1 MLLPSLSCEDYLHI
15 ITCSLALCIK
25 APSSGLE
32 AMRPWINLGS
42 GSPTSGRYT
51 GAHGF
56 TGHGQCF
63 ASSSGGTAWSCTALV
78 ARYARHNGHLTG
90 TSSCFSDEHNP
101 RNVFGVIVSW
111 LCSKPGTTTNSVGVS
126 GEARA
131 SGVASLTGFG
141 GDEGFCG
148 VWEIEVQRLAETA
161 GDCATGKTACGSA
174 YCDSGKAVSVSRAAQ
189 CNIRSSVLN
198 QVVARYVLASLLSSL
213 ICRSHFMTDSDGF
226 PQCPGMFVFQAVLQP
241 TWHEW
246 FRWSPT
252 CLGMSWHVCFSICT
266 AGDRTWVM
274 QVDSNMSWHVCLQ
287 RYSGMFWNVWWFIQ
301 VIISVRRQVTFGSE
315 AADRLATSQTKK
327 NAMACLQGEWLVST
341 WSSPW
346 RYDRRYVRRFSSN
359 KTYKCHGG
367 GHSK

>member
-174 YCDSGKAVSVSRAAQ
+174 YDSSTNGDRLENDESARRAATGSGQ
-189 CNIRSSVLN
+189 LGSSDCT
-198 QVVARYVLASLLSSL
+198 Q
-213 ICRSHFMTDSDGF
+213 
-226 PQCPGMFVFQAVLQP
+226 
-241 TWHEW
+241 
-246 FRWSPT
+246 WSPSSQAWSPDAANAVV
-252 CLGMSWHVCFSICT
+252 GAAEGWVET
-266 AGDRTWVM
+266 AGGIDAGRAPAAGGDWWWRSTPACILVA
-274 QVDSNMSWHVCLQ
+274 SCL
-287 RYSGMFWNVWWFIQ
+287 F
-301 VIISVRRQVTFGSE
+301 
-315 AADRLATSQTKK
+315 
-327 NAMACLQGEWLVST
+327 C
-341 WSSPW
+341 
-346 RYDRRYVRRFSSN
+346 
-359 KTYKCHGG
+359 
-367 GHSK
+367 